1 MASASQSLIILTI
14 IALLVSGMVV
24 HASLQSQDYR
34 WIDRHDLPH
43 YIYIFFCWESQELD
57 RRSNQVVIVWDRI
70 SARAVSGVPPTT
82 RAMLSATNW
91 RAATASARTERA
103 CARSAPPPF
112 PPSVWSAQQEPGL
125 IDQASCWAAASIFVS
140 SHACIVWSCNE
151 DLCRPSLMLNN
162 QCNMQLVIYTVFYIA
177 DYILFHQ
184 SPLIPIDYIYK
195 FGFGKT
201 LINKL

>member
-34 WIDRHDLPH
+34 WIDRQDLPH

-70 SARAVSGVPPTT
+70 CSPYIPSKRPIGSKG
-82 RAMLSATNW
+82 RGWSIRL
-91 RAATASARTERA
+91 AA
-103 CARSAPPPF
+103 
-112 PPSVWSAQQEPGL
+112 GL
-125 IDQASCWAAASIFVS
+125 QHASIFVS

-184 SPLIPIDYIYK
+184 SPPIPIDSIYISLVLEK
-195 FGFGKT
+195 H
-201 LINKL
+201 